1 MESSTPMMK
10 TPTAADRIN
19 VGIRPTPQ
27 EAASSTVA
35 LNVDA
40 LACLQCLLA
49 KNNVPSEPEDLV
61 TL

>member
-1 MESSTPMMK
+1 MESSTPMTT

-27 EAASSTVA
+27 AAASSTVA
-35 LNVDA
+35 LDVEA
-40 LACLQCLLA
+40 LLCLQGLLA
-49 KNNVPSEPEDLV
+49 MNNVPSEPEDLV